1 MLPKEAIT
9 EYKVIYQKLYGV
21 LLSDEE
27 ATLRANNLVNLY
39 KTVYGQG
46 IFPIVEEKEN
56 EQENILP

>member
-27 ATLRANNLVNLY
+27 ATLRANNLVDLY

-46 IFPIVEEKEN
+46 TFPIVEEKEN

>member
-27 ATLRANNLVNLY
+27 ATLRANNLVDLY

-46 IFPIVEEKEN
+46 TFPIAEEKEN

>member
-27 ATLRANNLVNLY
+27 ATLRANNLVDLY